1 MIFGPRGAI
10 EAFSEA
16 KRKGLTRFIGV
27 TGHHDPEILKKCIS
41 LFDFDTVLLPV
52 NPAEPQY
59 KSFLDEVAPFAKQKN
74 MGIIGMKVYFRGFA
88 ARIPWFQSMEPFLHF
103 ALSQPVSTVVIGCDS
118 IPQLEENVLFAMK
131 FSPMQGAQMR
141 DLIEKVEPFSR
152 QLMYYK
158 P

>member
-1 MIFGPRGAI
+1 
-10 EAFSEA
+10 
-16 KRKGLTRFIGV
+16 
-27 TGHHDPEILKKCIS
+27 
-41 LFDFDTVLLPV
+41 
-52 NPAEPQY
+52 
-59 KSFLDEVAPFAKQKN
+59 
-74 MGIIGMKVYFRGFA
+74 
-88 ARIPWFQSMEPFLHF
+88 
-103 ALSQPVSTVVIGCDS
+103 VVIGCDS